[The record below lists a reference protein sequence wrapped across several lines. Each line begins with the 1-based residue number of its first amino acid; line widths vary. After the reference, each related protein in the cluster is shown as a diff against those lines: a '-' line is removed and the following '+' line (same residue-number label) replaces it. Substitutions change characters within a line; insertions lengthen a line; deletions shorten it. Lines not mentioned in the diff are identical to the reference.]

1 MPCGR
6 HGQPL
11 LYRRRSHRGA
21 GRSCWWQRPSRPA
34 RGWAASWRS
43 CTGSGLRS
51 SGSPQRLFVRLAS
64 LTPVGVQSFAGD
76 MPRFSHVRLA
86 TITRSCPRWEKRRAG
101 SFVEKSLFLKS
112 FTKTRGSLM
121 NILIV
126 DDEPEVAE
134 VLAKSLNR
142 QGHRTTVVHSGADA
156 LKAVG
161 TAAPDAIFLDISMPG
176 MNGLDVLSQ
185 LPRTKPSLA
194 VVVITGHA
202 TPDEIDE
209 VKRLG

>member
-1 MPCGR
+1 
-6 HGQPL
+6 
-11 LYRRRSHRGA
+11 
-21 GRSCWWQRPSRPA
+21 
-34 RGWAASWRS
+34 
-43 CTGSGLRS
+43 
-51 SGSPQRLFVRLAS
+51 
-64 LTPVGVQSFAGD
+64 
-76 MPRFSHVRLA
+76 
-86 TITRSCPRWEKRRAG
+86 
-101 SFVEKSLFLKS
+101 
-112 FTKTRGSLM
+112 M

-156 LKAVG
+156 LKAVNG
-161 TAAPDAIFLDISMPG
+161 AAPDAMFLDISMPG

-185 LPRTKPSLA
+185 LRKTKPSLA

-209 VKRLG
+209 VKRLGAVDVIPKPAALTHYHQAIERLGDKRRLQPSDGV